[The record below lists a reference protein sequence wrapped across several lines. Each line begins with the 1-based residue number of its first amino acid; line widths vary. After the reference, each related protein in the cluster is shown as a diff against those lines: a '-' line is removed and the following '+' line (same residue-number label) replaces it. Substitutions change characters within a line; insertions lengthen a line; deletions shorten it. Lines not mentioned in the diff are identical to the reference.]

1 MGTLPTSIDLS
12 PNFPRPG
19 NQGAQGSCTAWAV
32 AYLRS
37 AQEQMERNWGVA
49 DEEHLFS
56 PSFIYNQIKSSAD
69 CRKAGS
75 TIPDALNLVRRDGI
89 ATLSDFPYDQNSCD
103 AIPSAQVKQAA
114 RGFPIADWRRVNVQD
129 EVEIKT
135 QLSAGFPVVAG
146 IIVDDAF
153 GDLRPDQIY
162 TSPNNVRPGAHAIVV
177 VGYDDSV
184 SAFRILNSWG
194 SAWSDGGFGWID
206 YQTFRRIAREG
217 YVAQDVIYTPP
228 RPRRNMLEGIR
239 VIYFS
244 KPSDR
249 GVVDSVLANLNI
261 KYEKPQGTGDVPT
274 ALLTCTPD
282 VPGDELRTLALAL
295 YDGGIRLKRV
305 NFALRQL
312 RVSNRITL
320 ESTDFSP
327 QIHALSRADLMSLD
341 RCKFLKNPEDPI

>member
-1 MGTLPTSIDLS
+1 
-12 PNFPRPG
+12 
-19 NQGAQGSCTAWAV
+19 
-32 AYLRS
+32 
-37 AQEQMERNWGVA
+37 MERNWGVA
-49 DEEHLFS
+49 DEEHRFS
-56 PSFIYNQIKSSAD
+56 PAFIYNQIKLSAD

-89 ATLSDFPYDQNSCD
+89 ATLRDFPYDENSCD
-103 AIPSAQVKQAA
+103 AFPSAQVKQAA
-114 RGFPIADWRRVNVQD
+114 RGFPIADWRRANVQD

-146 IIVDDAF
+146 IIVDEAF
-153 GDLRPDQIY
+153 ANLGPDRIY
-162 TSPNNVRPGAHAIVV
+162 TSPNNVKPGAHAIVV

-194 SAWSDGGFGWID
+194 SEWSNGGFGWIN

-228 RPRRNMLEGIR
+228 RPLPDPNMFDGIR
-239 VIYFS
+239 VVYFS

-249 GVVDSVLANLNI
+249 GVVDSVLAKLNI
-261 KYEKPQGTGDVPT
+261 KYERPQGTGDVPT

-282 VPGDELRTLALAL
+282 VPGDQLRTLALAL

-312 RVSNRITL
+312 RVSNRLTL

-341 RCKFLKNPEDPI
+341 RCKFLKNPEDPT